1 MMQTFTDTPEQ
12 LLQRVDWQIIRQLD
26 GLFQGDYRGLFYGQG
41 VDFADLR
48 EYQPLDDIRK
58 IDWNVTARMNTPYVR
73 QFIEDRDI
81 TAWFLLDLS
90 PSMSFGNI
98 DRQKQSVLIDF
109 VTTLARVLTRG
120 GNRVGAMLYDSRV
133 ERTIE
138 PRSGRTQVLR
148 IANDLM
154 RREPE
159 RSGQLTNLAPL
170 LSAALGTIRR
180 RSLVF
185 VISDFI
191 GETGW
196 ERGLNLLNTRHEMI
210 TVRLWDPREIALPDV
225 GVLLLEDSETGQQL
239 YVDTSDKRLRA
250 RYDAAA
256 AERESMLSAAFKRA
270 GVDALAL
277 STEDDLV
284 AAIVRFATMRKR
296 MRQG

>member
-1 MMQTFTDTPEQ
+1 MAPSNAESV
-12 LLQRVDWQIIRQLD
+12 LNRIDWHVIRQLD

-73 QFIEDRDI
+73 QFVEDRDV

-90 PSMSFGNI
+90 PSMQFGNVE
-98 DRQKQSVLIDF
+98 RKKQSVLVDF
-109 VTTLARVLTRG
+109 VTALARVLTRS
-120 GNRVGAMLYDSRV
+120 GNRVGAMLYDSAV
-133 ERTIE
+133 EGVIV

-148 IANDLM
+148 LTHELLGF
-154 RREPE
+154 RPKP
-159 RSGQLTNLAPL
+159 SSTTTNLTPL
-170 LSAALGTIRR
+170 LQAALGTIRR

-191 GETGW
+191 GDTGW
-196 ERGLNLLNTRHEMI
+196 ENALNLLGTRHELI
-210 TVRLWDPREIALPDV
+210 AVRLWDPREINLPDI
-225 GVLLLEDSETGQQL
+225 GMVLLQDSETGQQL
-239 YVDTSDKRLRA
+239 YLDTSDRRLRE
-250 RYDAAA
+250 RFHAAA
-256 AERESMLSAAFKRA
+256 TQREQTLAASFRKA

-284 AAIVRFATMRKR
+284 AAIVRFADQRKQRKR
-296 MRQG
+296 VTR